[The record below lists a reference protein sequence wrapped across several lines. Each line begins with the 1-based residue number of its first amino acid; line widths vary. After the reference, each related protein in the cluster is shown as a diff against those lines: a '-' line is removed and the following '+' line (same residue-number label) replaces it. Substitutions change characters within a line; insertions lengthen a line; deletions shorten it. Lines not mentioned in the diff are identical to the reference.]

1 MEQKLRDELYIREY
15 KRQLKRHILTSR
27 FNNITWIENVNY
39 RRQNPHIG
47 CIYGAPIKISMDVPV
62 DSVIFMLEMNND
74 TNKIMGIGMIKNH
87 PSNAN
92 IDIYEKRNYCRYV
105 YAGKRR
111 IDRSEMSAD
120 EEIIM
125 LAFDELCFRG
135 NRHMKRGQGLLS
147 FPIEMLCRC
156 SKIIDL
162 VDFITN
168 MFNKY
173 KTNV

>member
-1 MEQKLRDELYIREY
+1 MDKLRDQIQINNY

-27 FNNITWIENVNY
+27 FNNDTWAENANY
-39 RRQNPHIG
+39 RRRNPHIG
-47 CIYGAPIKISMDVPV
+47 CIYGAPIKISHEVPANTI
-62 DSVIFMLEMNND
+62 IFMLEMNND

-87 PSNAN
+87 PNNAQV
-92 IDIYEKRNYCRYV
+92 DVYEKRNYCRYV
-105 YAGKRR
+105 YTGKTR
-111 IDRSEMSAD
+111 IDRTEMSEN
-120 EEIIM
+120 EELVM

-156 SKIIDL
+156 SKILDL

-168 MFNKY
+168 MFR
-173 KTNV
+173 TRIQI